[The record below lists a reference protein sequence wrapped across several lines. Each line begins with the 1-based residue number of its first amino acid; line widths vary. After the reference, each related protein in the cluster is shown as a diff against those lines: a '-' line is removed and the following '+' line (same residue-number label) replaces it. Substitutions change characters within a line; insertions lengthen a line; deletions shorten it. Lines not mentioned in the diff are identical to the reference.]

1 MKKLLGLLIIFFI
14 SLSSLQ
20 AQQTVFGIKAGYNS
34 SSIEVD
40 NGSDYDSKSGLHVG
54 GLAHIHVSKHF
65 AVQPELVFSC
75 QGGERPNSKLKLSY
89 INLPILAQY
98 MVSNGLR
105 LQTGP
110 QVGFLVAAEQKVG
123 DISFDV
129 DDAYDNI
136 DLSWVIGGGYLFSS
150 GIGIDLRY
158 NIGVSDIIDG
168 GNTDAMNRVLQLGL
182 FYQFKNNGK
191 RK

>member
-1 MKKLLGLLIIFFI
+1 MKKLLGPLVAFFL

-40 NGSDYDSKSGLHVG
+40 NGTDYDSKSGLHVG

-75 QGGERPNSKLKLSY
+75 QGGEGPNSKLKLSY

-98 MVSNGLR
+98 MVSNGFR

-110 QVGFLVAAEQKVG
+110 QVGFLVSAEQKVG
-123 DISFDV
+123 DIIFDV
-129 DDAYDNI
+129 DDVYDNI
-136 DLSWVIGGGYLFSS
+136 DLSWVIGGSYLFSS
-150 GIGIDLRY
+150 GFGIDLRY

-168 GNTDAMNRVLQLGL
+168 GNTDAMNKVLQGGL